1 MENLEVEK
9 PKSHAGA
16 HGRAEPDEDASV
28 FPESARAAHGGG
40 HILFL
45 SSS

>member
-9 PKSHAGA
+9 P
-16 HGRAEPDEDASV
+16 DEDASI
-28 FPESARAAHGGG
+28 FPESARAAHGGS

-45 SSS
+45 SLS